1 MTIHS
6 KITPEQSRDLLKIAE
21 QIEFERAKK
30 NELLV
35 RFRHLYP
42 LSILTYRQLEYHIKN
57 QNKLNH
63 AQVYNLLI

>member
-42 LSILTYRQLEYHIKN
+42 LSILTYRQLEYHIK
-57 QNKLNH
+57 
-63 AQVYNLLI
+63 